1 MTGDLVIF
9 LYKLIQRQI
18 SNKSKTCFR
27 STKVERNLVRFSK
40 PLWEISRGT
49 WQIQPGIKIWINIG
63 LWSSLGFS
71 FFPFLFFCV
80 FSFWVFSTSFSS
92 FSSFDFPLTAPVVHA
107 CCCPPCFSI
116 DKVTFLPAPALHR
129 HPPSSPLWFLSNP
142 FRFSRITPSLTC
154 IVDVFSPT
162 LQPSYI
168 LYILEWCKI

>member
-9 LYKLIQRQI
+9 LSKLIQRQI

-49 WQIQPGIKIWINIG
+49 WQIQPCIKIWINIG
-63 LWSSLGFS
+63 LWPF

-80 FSFWVFSTSFSS
+80 FCCLSGFSTSFSF

-116 DKVTFLPAPALHR
+116 DKVTFLFFFCVFCCLSGFFYFFFLLFFLR
-129 HPPSSPLWFLSNP
+129 FPLDCPRCPRLLLS
-142 FRFSRITPSLTC
+142 
-154 IVDVFSPT
+154 T
-162 LQPSYI
+162 LFFN
-168 LYILEWCKI
+168 W